1 MDAARILRLR
11 TDGPLNHS
19 IFRLFT
25 EKTSLWCSDILDLVP
40 AISIAGDERHFPDL
54 APSQKLGFLVN
65 ENYKIYRLRDQRL
78 LRSICGFSHEAFQAD
93 QSAEGVVRVHS
104 RRAARVPRVPGLQHR
119 VGLRTADLTDNDA
132 GRLQPHTRSEA
143 IQHGH
148 ISDCQEIDVVSHRAL
163 ELGR

>member
-11 TDGPLNHS
+11 TDGPSNHS

-25 EKTSLWCSDILDLVP
+25 EETSLWCSDILDLVP

-78 LRSICGFSHEAFQAD
+78 LWCVRCFGNEAFQAD
-93 QSAEGVVRVHS
+93 QSTEGIVRVHS
-104 RRAARVPRVPGLQHR
+104 RRTARVPR
-119 VGLRTADLTDNDA
+119 
-132 GRLQPHTRSEA
+132 
-143 IQHGH
+143 
-148 ISDCQEIDVVSHRAL
+148 
-163 ELGR
+163 